1 MNYSEQFLKFQE
13 ALSQKN
19 SIEAKVKEM
28 KSQRGELNDKI
39 REYKASMWDEQID
52 VERLERINL
61 SNVIYTLIGKRKDML
76 QKEEMEAYA
85 AQVKY
90 DSAVHELKM
99 LEDEICRKERQLREI
114 YQCERQYEALVQE
127 KGAAVKASETD
138 DAERIIRIEKQIIE
152 QKNHKKEIKEAI
164 DAGSKAYSTARSI
177 LSGLDSAAEW
187 AVWDAVGGGI
197 ASNVIKYDHLDK
209 TQKLVR
215 QLQCELHWFKTELVD
230 VNFSA
235 DIQVSIEGFL
245 RFADYFFDSLFMD
258 LMVIEQIN
266 ESKGKVQSVKT
277 QIELIL
283 SKLRNYENGAD
294 QQIKRLENEK
304 AAIIVNA
311 TL

>member
-1 MNYSEQFLKFQE
+1 MDYNEQFLKFQE

-52 VERLERINL
+52 VERLERISL

-127 KGAAVKASETD
+127 KGATVKASETD
-138 DAERIIRIEKQIIE
+138 DAERIICIEKQI
-152 QKNHKKEIKEAI
+152 
-164 DAGSKAYSTARSI
+164 
-177 LSGLDSAAEW
+177 
-187 AVWDAVGGGI
+187 
-197 ASNVIKYDHLDK
+197 
-209 TQKLVR
+209 
-215 QLQCELHWFKTELVD
+215 
-230 VNFSA
+230 
-235 DIQVSIEGFL
+235 
-245 RFADYFFDSLFMD
+245 
-258 LMVIEQIN
+258 IEQIN